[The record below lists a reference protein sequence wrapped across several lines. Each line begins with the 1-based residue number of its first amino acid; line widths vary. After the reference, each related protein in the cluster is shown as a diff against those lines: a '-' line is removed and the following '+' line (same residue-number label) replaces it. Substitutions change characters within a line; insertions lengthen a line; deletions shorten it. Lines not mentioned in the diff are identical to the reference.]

1 MFAYREAPQESTT
14 FSNCST
20 KDGPGTMTILR
31 ELWENEKSDD
41 EFVESYQY
49 VVDLR
54 NRIESTC
61 EMARENLKDS
71 KDRYK
76 KHYDRKAK
84 VRS

>member
-1 MFAYREAPQESTT
+1 MLIVKLPKRAQRRTVR
-14 FSNCST
+14 
-20 KDGPGTMTILR
+20 GPMTILR

-61 EMARENLKDS
+61 EIARENLKDS